1 MKKEKRNLLSDLCQ
15 TIADQ
20 NGLIYEVG
28 GDSGEGYFIKFGTP
42 SNMGYFIEYV
52 KADPT
57 KDTNDILSLL
67 PEIYRAIKNLLLS
80 RVDMLNN
87 NFNKFMETDK
97 NNTEELD
104 G

>member
-1 MKKEKRNLLSDLCQ
+1 MKRDKKNLLSELCQ
-15 TIADQ
+15 IIADQ

-42 SNMGYFIEYV
+42 SNTGYFVEYV

-57 KDTNDILSLL
+57 KDNNDILSLL
-67 PEIYRAIKNLLLS
+67 PEIYRAVKKLLLS
-80 RVDMLNN
+80 RVDMLND
-87 NFNKFMETDK
+87 NFNKFMANK
-97 NNTEELD
+97 NNTEDLD

>member
-1 MKKEKRNLLSDLCQ
+1 LKRDKKNLLSELCQ
-15 TIADQ
+15 IIADQ

-42 SNMGYFIEYV
+42 SNTGYFVEYV

-57 KDTNDILSLL
+57 KDNNDILSLL
-67 PEIYRAIKNLLLS
+67 PEIYRAVKKLLLS
-80 RVDMLNN
+80 RVDMLND
-87 NFNKFMETDK
+87 NFNKFMANK
-97 NNTEELD
+97 NNTEDLD

>member
-1 MKKEKRNLLSDLCQ
+1 MKRDKINLLSELCQ

-42 SNMGYFIEYV
+42 SNTGYFVEYV

-57 KDTNDILSLL
+57 KNNNDILSLL
-67 PEIYRAIKNLLLS
+67 PKIYRAVKNLLLS
-80 RVDMLNN
+80 RVDMLND

-97 NNTEELD
+97 NNTEESD

>member
-1 MKKEKRNLLSDLCQ
+1 MKRNKTNLLSELCQ

-28 GDSGEGYFIKFGTP
+28 GDLGEGYFIKFGTP
-42 SNMGYFIEYV
+42 SNTGYFVEYV

-57 KDTNDILSLL
+57 KDNNDILSLL
-67 PEIYRAIKNLLLS
+67 PEIYRAVKKLLLS
-80 RVDMLNN
+80 RVDMLND
-87 NFNKFMETDK
+87 NFNKFMADK
-97 NNTEELD
+97 NNTEDLD

>member
-1 MKKEKRNLLSDLCQ
+1 LKRDKRNLLSELCQ
-15 TIADQ
+15 IIADQ

-42 SNMGYFIEYV
+42 SNTGYFVEYV

-57 KDTNDILSLL
+57 KDNNDILSLL
-67 PEIYRAIKNLLLS
+67 PEIYRAVKKLLLS
-80 RVDMLNN
+80 RVDMLND
-87 NFNKFMETDK
+87 NFNKFMANK
-97 NNTEELD
+97 NNTEDLD

>member
-1 MKKEKRNLLSDLCQ
+1 MKRNKTNLLSELCQ

-42 SNMGYFIEYV
+42 SNTGYFVEYV

-57 KDTNDILSLL
+57 KDNNDILSLL
-67 PEIYRAIKNLLLS
+67 PEIYRAVKNLLLS
-80 RVDMLNN
+80 RVDMLNY
-87 NFNKFMETDK
+87 NFNKFMEDK
-97 NNTEELD
+97 NNTEDLD

>member
-1 MKKEKRNLLSDLCQ
+1 MKRDKRNLLSELCQ
-15 TIADQ
+15 IIADQ

-42 SNMGYFIEYV
+42 SNTGYFVEYV

-57 KDTNDILSLL
+57 KDNNDILSLL
-67 PEIYRAIKNLLLS
+67 PEIYRAVKKLLLS
-80 RVDMLNN
+80 RVDMLND
-87 NFNKFMETDK
+87 NFNKFMANK
-97 NNTEELD
+97 NNTEDLD

>member
-1 MKKEKRNLLSDLCQ
+1 MKRDKRNLLSELCQ
-15 TIADQ
+15 IIADQ

-42 SNMGYFIEYV
+42 SNTGYFVEYV

-57 KDTNDILSLL
+57 KDNNDILSLL
-67 PEIYRAIKNLLLS
+67 PEIYRAVKKLLLS
-80 RVDMLNN
+80 RVDMLND
-87 NFNKFMETDK
+87 NFNKFMADK
-97 NNTEELD
+97 NNTEDLD